1 MPVRDAFA
9 VCRVPL
15 GYRGIWS
22 RDLLRL
28 SKHAARGR
36 RIRVSISAWR
46 RGRGRG
52 RGDGDSSGGNGG
64 GGGGGDAGGSSGGGR
79 EEEKKE
85 RVYTRESKRRE
96 TQRCIPGT
104 PGVGEHLL
112 HIAIAMLKTTNGV
125 TTVPLNNENLANTV
139 KLLQEQVNAL
149 LYHRQEDYN
158 ALEESL
164 KHAIEKNTE
173 LIVLRKEVELLRKEV
188 NELRGGSGNEAKNER
203 LRVRW
208 LGSAVTELQ
217 SEVAEVLRTRNASE
231 ELAERSRMRSELS
244 LLKGD
249 VAEVG
254 RGIRNLGGRIAKFEA
269 ALGTIR
275 IDITAMKERA
285 SKLSRTCADV
295 ASQIGTVQ
303 IELKS
308 LKCDTPSEHRS
319 HRFSVHRHEDKLRE
333 DNEIKNEVLH
343 ESRKRHSYSRP
354 LVHRIEERLTN
365 LEHKISLVSR
375 KRGMIEKRV
384 VYENQDY
391 LNGRVANLEMAQ
403 EQLSLLLK
411 NMSKE
416 LSSTSKLSETMVEL
430 FETVQTLEDKVDGNG
445 SDTKREIARL
455 DINAA
460 RKAAELSLTRE
471 ELSNLRRAVQALS
484 VSASKLQERSDR
496 HQMSIDAL
504 NDTLN
509 RLDLSSS
516 IEKASNITH
525 ELEQVEDQYR
535 LIVDALPGNCDERDG
550 LTLLAPG
557 PGAPLLASC
566 HKGWIVIS
574 RRIDGM
580 VEFDRT
586 WNDYAAGFG
595 SPVNEFWIGNE
606 ALHRLTRDNCSR
618 LKIDLMDIYGTHW
631 HAEYEYF
638 NVDSE
643 ESGYKLR
650 VSGYSGNATDAL
662 SYQNNMA
669 FSAKDRD
676 MDISSTDCAAN
687 YHGGWWFSH
696 CQHANLN
703 GKYSLGLTWF
713 KSNTNE
719 WMAIASSEMAIQ
731 RKQNCR

>member
-1 MPVRDAFA
+1 MVG
-9 VCRVPL
+9 RVKL
-15 GYRGIWS
+15 MLVVGGS
-22 RDLLRL
+22 G
-28 SKHAARGR
+28 SCGGGGGAA
-36 RIRVSISAWR
+36 A
-46 RGRGRG
+46 
-52 RGDGDSSGGNGG
+52 DSGGDGG
-64 GGGGGDAGGSSGGGR
+64 GGGGGVG
-79 EEEKKE
+79 EK
-85 RVYTRESKRRE
+85 RRRRRRRSMYTRDSKRQARG
-96 TQRCIPGT
+96 QNDVYLGRL
-104 PGVGEHLL
+104 V
-112 HIAIAMLKTTNGV
+112 
-125 TTVPLNNENLANTV
+125 LANTCSTSV
-139 KLLQEQVNAL
+139 SPNAFVQPTDITQAYL
-149 LYHRQEDYN
+149 VEETPEDYN

-188 NELRGGSGNEAKNER
+188 TELRGGSGNEAKNER

-217 SEVAEVLRTRNASE
+217 TEVAEVLRTRNASE

-275 IDITAMKERA
+275 IDITAVKERA

-308 LKCDTPSEHRS
+308 LKCDTPSEHKF
-319 HRFSVHRHEDKLRE
+319 HRFSVHRHEDKTRE
-333 DNEIKNEVLH
+333 DNEIKNEVLFH
-343 ESRKRHSYSRP
+343 ESRRRHSYSKP
-354 LVHRIEERLTN
+354 LMHRIEERLNN

-391 LNGRVANLEMAQ
+391 LSGRIANLETAQ
-403 EQLSLLLK
+403 EQLFSRMK
-411 NMSKE
+411 NISKE

-496 HQMSIDAL
+496 HQISLDTL

-638 NVDSE
+638 NIDSE
-643 ESGYKLR
+643 ESGYKLH

>member
-1 MPVRDAFA
+1 MVG
-9 VCRVPL
+9 RVKL
-15 GYRGIWS
+15 MLVVGG
-22 RDLLRL
+22 
-28 SKHAARGR
+28 
-36 RIRVSISAWR
+36 
-46 RGRGRG
+46 
-52 RGDGDSSGGNGG
+52 SGGSCGGGGADGGGDGG
-64 GGGGGDAGGSSGGGR
+64 GGGGVG
-79 EEEKKE
+79 EK
-85 RVYTRESKRRE
+85 RRRRRRRSMYTRDSKRQARG
-96 TQRCIPGT
+96 QNDVYLGRL
-104 PGVGEHLL
+104 V
-112 HIAIAMLKTTNGV
+112 
-125 TTVPLNNENLANTV
+125 LANTCSTLV
-139 KLLQEQVNAL
+139 SPNAFVQPTDITQAYL
-149 LYHRQEDYN
+149 VEETPEDYN

-188 NELRGGSGNEAKNER
+188 TELRGGSGNEAKNER

-217 SEVAEVLRTRNASE
+217 TEVAEVLRTRNASE

-275 IDITAMKERA
+275 IDITAVKERA

-308 LKCDTPSEHRS
+308 LKCDTPSDHKF
-319 HRFSVHRHEDKLRE
+319 HRFSVHRHEDKTRE
-333 DNEIKNEVLH
+333 DNEIKNEVLFH
-343 ESRKRHSYSRP
+343 ESRRRHSYSKP
-354 LVHRIEERLTN
+354 LMHRIEERLTN

-391 LNGRVANLEMAQ
+391 LSGRIANLETAQ
-403 EQLSLLLK
+403 EQLFSRMK
-411 NMSKE
+411 NISKE

-496 HQMSIDAL
+496 HQISLDTL

-638 NVDSE
+638 NIDSE
-643 ESGYKLR
+643 ESGYKLH